1 MKLDK
6 LQIKLIIKLLFAAVM
21 FITIYFVELKMKK
34 QQEKKN
40 EYEQSRTN
48 EVKFSD
54 MTQLY

>member
-6 LQIKLIIKLLFAAVM
+6 LQIKLIIKLLFVAVM

-34 QQEKKN
+34 QQEKRN

-48 EVKFSD
+48 EVNFSD